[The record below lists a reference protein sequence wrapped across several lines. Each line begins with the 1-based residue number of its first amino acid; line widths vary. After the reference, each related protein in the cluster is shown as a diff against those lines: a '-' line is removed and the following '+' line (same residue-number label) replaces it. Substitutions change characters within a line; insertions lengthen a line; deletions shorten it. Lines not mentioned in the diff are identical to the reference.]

1 MRVTPEQFQWRK
13 ENRID
18 GSYVSKP
25 PEAYQGRSKRRRESP
40 PHCQNCGRDTEYLF
54 AGFVYPD
61 VAEAQ
66 AKKRVKKHK
75 GTVLDNRLVQALSTP
90 FQAEPAEVCWACR
103 PPSNLE
109 IEEMLR
115 NPKRNG

>member
-25 PEAYQGRSKRRRESP
+25 PSAYRRGPFRLRPQSK
-40 PHCQNCGRDTEYLF
+40 CANCGRETDYLF
-54 AGFVYPD
+54 DGFIYPD

-66 AKKRVKKHK
+66 AKQRVKKHK
-75 GTVLDNRLVQALSTP
+75 GTVLDNRLAQALSTP
-90 FQAEPAEVCWACR
+90 FQTEPADVCQRCR

-109 IEEMLR
+109 IEEMLKTQR
-115 NPKRNG
+115 RR